1 MLDQYQK
8 EYATQN
14 VQFILVDE
22 KGTILETDQAFLKLE
37 INSSIFDVHAFFY
50 TFESIKDTLENALLF
65 SCVHIHFKDED
76 YVTDIRFVK
85 KEEGYLIIITDYT
98 SHYTEYQA
106 IAQTRNESIINGELV
121 AIKNAE
127 LEERENFKNSF
138 IRNFSH
144 ELRNP
149 LTSIIS
155 ITKILSDTALTNQQ
169 QDMVTFLQQSNAN
182 LKQLLDDILSISMIS
197 SGRLKLRENIFS
209 LSQLFDLLRFTYKT
223 RALDNNIEFAVNVDK
238 KIVDLVEGDRLRLF
252 QVLTNLLD
260 NAFKYTQ
267 TGSIRLDIQLNQ
279 KRANRLNLRFEIVDT
294 GVGISV
300 ENQTAIFES
309 FSQLSGEQNSDAPRG
324 TGLGLS
330 IVKGLLNLMDSEIKV
345 ISNVGEGSSFYFDL
359 TLKQPLATTSKTSI
373 ITPRKK
379 KDKKAKFRTD
389 KKFRILLAEDD
400 INVQTVLFKSL
411 LDTNYFY
418 IDLVSDGAL
427 VMEKLINE
435 EYDLLLIDINLPNV
449 TGDQVARLIRDF
461 PFKNIKSIPIIG
473 ITAYSY
479 EDDFKAFKKSGMNA
493 VLSKPFEHEELL
505 STMAKYL
512 K

>member
-8 EYATQN
+8 EYATN
-14 VQFILVDE
+14 NIQFILVDGE
-22 KGTILETDQAFLKLE
+22 GTILQTDQAFLNLKKQT
-37 INSSIFDVHAFFY
+37 SIFDVHAFFY
-50 TFESIKDTLENALLF
+50 TFTSIKDTLDSEVLF
-65 SCVHIHFKDED
+65 SCVHLEYLGNE
-76 YVTDIRFVK
+76 YVADIKFAK
-85 KEEGYLIIITDYT
+85 KKEGYLIIISDYT

-127 LEERENFKNSF
+127 LEERERFKNAF

-155 ITKILSDTALTNQQ
+155 ITKIISDTELTNQQ

-182 LKQLLDDILSISMIS
+182 LKQLLDDILSISMIA

-209 LSQLFDLLRFTYKT
+209 LAQLFDLLRFTYK
-223 RALDNNIEFAVNVDK
+223 AKANDSNIDFVIKVDK
-238 KIVDLVEGDRLRLF
+238 KLSDLVEGDRLRLF

-260 NAFKYTQ
+260 NAFKYTHS
-267 TGSIRLDIQLNQ
+267 GKIEVVVQLNQ
-279 KRANRLNLRFEIVDT
+279 KRANKLSLRFEIRDT
-294 GVGISV
+294 GIGIST
-300 ENQTAIFES
+300 ENQATIFES
-309 FSQLSGEQNSDAPRG
+309 FSQLIDTQNSDVPKG

-330 IVKGLLNLMDSEIKV
+330 IVKGLLDLMGSEIKLV
-345 ISNVGEGSSFYFDL
+345 STAGEGSSFYFDL
-359 TLKQPLATTSKTSI
+359 TLKQPLPNISKTSI

-379 KDKKAKFRTD
+379 KEKKVKFKAD

-411 LDTNYFY
+411 LDTNFFY

-435 EYDLLLIDINLPNV
+435 DYDLLLIDVNLPNV

-461 PFKNIKSIPIIG
+461 PFKNIKNIPIIG

-493 VLSKPFEHEELL
+493 VLSKPFEHDELL
-505 STMAKYL
+505 DIMAKYL

>member
-8 EYATQN
+8 EYATKN
-14 VQFILVDE
+14 VQFILIDE
-22 KGTILETDQAFLKLE
+22 SGLILETDQAFLKLD
-37 INSSIFDVHAFFY
+37 IQTTIFDVHPFFY
-50 TFESIKDTLENALLF
+50 TFESIKDALDKELLYN
-65 SCVHIHFKDED
+65 CVHINYRNSD
-76 YVTDIRFVK
+76 YVTDIKFARK
-85 KEEGYLIIITDYT
+85 KDGYLIIISDYT
-98 SHYTEYQA
+98 NHYTEYQA

-127 LEERENFKNSF
+127 LEEREKFKNSF

-155 ITKILSDTALTNQQ
+155 ITKILSGTELTNQQ
-169 QDMVTFLQQSNAN
+169 QDMVTFLQQSNSN

-209 LSQLFDLLRFTYKT
+209 LSQLFDLLQFTYKT
-223 RALDNNIEFAVNVDK
+223 KANERDIDFEVKVDK
-238 KIVDLVEGDRLRLF
+238 KIADLVEGDRLRLF

-267 TGSIRLDIQLNQ
+267 SGKITLDIQLNQ
-279 KRANRLNLRFEIVDT
+279 KRANRLNLRFEVIDT
-294 GVGISV
+294 GVGVSL
-300 ENQTAIFES
+300 ENQITIFES
-309 FSQLSGEQNSDAPRG
+309 FSQLNGDQSSDLPKG

-330 IVKGLLNLMDSEIKV
+330 IVKGLLKLMDSEIKV
-345 ISNVGEGSSFYFDL
+345 VSSVANGSTFYFDL
-359 TLKQPLATTSKTSI
+359 TLKQPLPNITKTSI
-373 ITPRKK
+373 LAPRKK
-379 KDKKAKFRTD
+379 KEKKVKFKSDR
-389 KKFRILLAEDD
+389 KFRILLAEDD

-411 LDTNYFY
+411 LDTNLFY

-427 VMEKLINE
+427 IMEKLINDD
-435 EYDLLLIDINLPNV
+435 YDLLLTDVNLPNV

-461 PFKNIKSIPIIG
+461 PFKNIKNIPIIG

-493 VLSKPFEHEELL
+493 VLSKPFDHDELL
-505 STMAKYL
+505 KTMSKYL